1 LCSTS
6 TRTPIVATVNI
17 PPSITS
23 TSTDTRCDAGSV
35 TLGAVASGGTINWYN
50 VPVGGIVL
58 ATGTSFTT
66 PNIAI
71 TTTYYIDA
79 TAAGCTTPTRT
90 AIIATIIATP
100 TITSTL
106 TASRCDAG
114 TVTLGAVASA
124 GTINWYNVSTGG
136 TSLGTGTSFIT
147 PSITSTTTFYVD
159 ATASLCTT
167 ASRTPIIAT
176 VNLSPSITSTIHGA
190 RCDIGVVT
198 LGAVA
203 SSGIINWYDVPTGGT
218 SLGTGNSFATPSL
231 AANTSYYV
239 EAIGPL
245 CTNPTRTVIIA
256 TINAIPTITSTT
268 LATRCDT
275 GPVTLGAVA
284 SAGTIN
290 WYNVATGGTALG
302 TGTSFTT
309 PIITTTTT
317 FYVDATAS
325 LCTTAT
331 RTPIIA
337 AVNIS
342 PTITSTTPAARCDIG
357 VVTLNAVASSGII
370 NWYDVPTGG
379 TSLGTG
385 TSFTTLS
392 LPDTTTYYVD
402 ATANGCAS
410 PRVPVVATIYPIV
423 KINEEVILCK
433 TETVTLDAS
442 IPGMIY
448 LWSPGGETN
457 QTIVI
462 SSIGDYSVTI
472 SSPLVAACDSHKY
485 IKVIERPKPIIKTII
500 VNENSISIELENPE
514 NYYEYSID
522 ERYYQDSNEFSYIP
536 SGQHTAFV
544 REKNIC
550 NLVQQDFTIFT
561 ITKYF
566 TPNNDGYNDLWEIK
580 EIKDFPNSSV
590 LIFDRYGKYITTL
603 NAINKSWNGTYNGS
617 SLPADDYWYIL
628 NLGDGKPEIKG
639 HFSLKR

>member
-1 LCSTS
+1 
-6 TRTPIVATVNI
+6 
-17 PPSITS
+17 
-23 TSTDTRCDAGSV
+23 
-35 TLGAVASGGTINWYN
+35 
-50 VPVGGIVL
+50 
-58 ATGTSFTT
+58 
-66 PNIAI
+66 
-71 TTTYYIDA
+71 
-79 TAAGCTTPTRT
+79 
-90 AIIATIIATP
+90 
-100 TITSTL
+100 
-106 TASRCDAG
+106 
-114 TVTLGAVASA
+114 
-124 GTINWYNVSTGG
+124 
-136 TSLGTGTSFIT
+136 
-147 PSITSTTTFYVD
+147 
-159 ATASLCTT
+159 
-167 ASRTPIIAT
+167 
-176 VNLSPSITSTIHGA
+176 
-190 RCDIGVVT
+190 
-198 LGAVA
+198 
-203 SSGIINWYDVPTGGT
+203 
-218 SLGTGNSFATPSL
+218 
-231 AANTSYYV
+231 
-239 EAIGPL
+239 
-245 CTNPTRTVIIA
+245 
-256 TINAIPTITSTT
+256 
-268 LATRCDT
+268 
-275 GPVTLGAVA
+275 
-284 SAGTIN
+284 
-290 WYNVATGGTALG
+290 
-302 TGTSFTT
+302 
-309 PIITTTTT
+309 
-317 FYVDATAS
+317 
-325 LCTTAT
+325 
-331 RTPIIA
+331 
-337 AVNIS
+337 
-342 PTITSTTPAARCDIG
+342 
-357 VVTLNAVASSGII
+357 
-370 NWYDVPTGG
+370 
-379 TSLGTG
+379 
-385 TSFTTLS
+385 
-392 LPDTTTYYVD
+392 
-402 ATANGCAS
+402 
-410 PRVPVVATIYPIV
+410 VPVVATIYPIV

-485 IKVIERPKPIIKTII
+485 IKVIEHPKPIIKTII